1 MSARCC
7 AVWGCDK
14 VVTPPR
20 CQEATT
26 IEARRHDFYHVQ
38 EIESDP
44 GAFVRRLE
52 AGESLVVLRDEC
64 PLAEVRHL
72 LAHATGLRPFGLC
85 AGRFSVPADFDHA
98 LPDDVLKD
106 FEGR

>member
-1 MSARCC
+1 MISITVQDNDSESG
-7 AVWGCDK
+7 AV
-14 VVTPPR
+14 
-20 CQEATT
+20 
-26 IEARRHDFYHVQ
+26 
-38 EIESDP
+38 
-44 GAFVRRLE
+44 VRRLE
-52 AGESLVVLRDEC
+52 AGELLVVLRDEC

-85 AGRFSVPADFDHA
+85 AGRFSVPADFDYA